1 MRVRV
6 LLFAAMRE
14 RFQTAELELDLAADA
29 HVSDAIAALDA
40 RLPGLAAERFVCA
53 VDESY
58 ATPKTA
64 LRDGAALALIPPV
77 SGG

>member
-6 LLFAAMRE
+6 LLFAALRE
-14 RFQTAELELDLAADA
+14 RFGTAALDLDLESGAC
-29 HVSDAIAALDA
+29 VSDAIAALDV
-40 RLPGLAAERFVCA
+40 RHPGLAAERFVCA

-58 ATPKTA
+58 AATTTP